1 MSAVTIRSIEPIVVS
16 LPRDTPYLGP
26 LGAGESVNA
35 RG

>member
-16 LPRDTPYLGP
+16 VPRDTPYLGP